1 MVLPVAAVAGRGQ
14 RPRLQASFGRMRE
27 LSAGKDT
34 TTGHW
39 EIAGMILKEPFATF
53 EKFPDE
59 LVRQIEKEA
68 RVNFI
73 GNYACSG
80 TVVLDELGAKHLR
93 TGNPILYTSADS
105 VMQIAAHE
113 NVLPVSR
120 LYEICEIARRHC
132 DRWRI
137 GRVIARPFDGEPGNF
152 RRTPRRHDFSIMP
165 PRTVLNALRDAGIA
179 VTAVGK
185 INDIFAGNG
194 IGQSYPTASNREGIV
209 AIDQLWNNGVDGL
222 IFANL
227 VDFDMLFGHR
237 RDVTGYAGALEEF
250 DQWLGNF
257 LPRVQADDLVI
268 ITADHG
274 NDPTF
279 RGTDHTR
286 EEVPLF
292 VLYREQSRDL
302 GKRQTFADVAS
313 TLAEFF
319 GLERW
324 IAGTSFLDQHS

>member
-1 MVLPVAAVAGRGQ
+1 MLDKYGDASANTLGHVLGRKPNLRLPNLRALGLAMVLPVATVAGRGQ

-34 TTGHW
+34 TT
-39 EIAGMILKEPFATF
+39 
-53 EKFPDE
+53 
-59 LVRQIEKEA
+59 
-68 RVNFI
+68 
-73 GNYACSG
+73 
-80 TVVLDELGAKHLR
+80 
-93 TGNPILYTSADS
+93 
-105 VMQIAAHE
+105 
-113 NVLPVSR
+113 
-120 LYEICEIARRHC
+120 
-132 DRWRI
+132 
-137 GRVIARPFDGEPGNF
+137 
-152 RRTPRRHDFSIMP
+152 
-165 PRTVLNALRDAGIA
+165 
-179 VTAVGK
+179 
-185 INDIFAGNG
+185 
-194 IGQSYPTASNREGIV
+194 
-209 AIDQLWNNGVDGL
+209 GVDGL

-302 GKRQTFADVAS
+302 GRRQTFADVAA